1 MCSDTWSCNENKL
14 HMHWME
20 EGKKKKLNSQ
30 LHAALNVASFAFIP
44 IQSDSVYVDQE
55 SAYGWWKGKNVQ

>member
-1 MCSDTWSCNENKL
+1 MKKQSCICIGWRRE
-14 HMHWME
+14 
-20 EGKKKKLNSQ
+20 KKKLNSQ
-30 LHAALNVASFAFIP
+30 IHAALNVASFAFIP